1 MKCLEGLKNVL
12 QIQYFF
18 QMLISLSKEIFWWT
32 FWRADFFRKAVN
44 ARNRMFAIA
53 ARLNKEKRVSK

>member
-44 ARNRMFAIA
+44 ARNRMLAIA
-53 ARLNKEKRVSK
+53 ARLNKEERVSK